1 MRHYVIKNTAE
12 YRVETIEDVVA
23 FREELQK
30 QAAQD
35 GYSLSA
41 FSYSEKLVK
50 ERGEVVDN
58 FYAVK
63 AVFTVNDMKEPT
75 IPIFDVELPYA
86 AESMRSTSDDDSE
99 DDMMIVGE
107 YWTGFRSVTEMIL
120 TFPDN
125 SFQTMN
131 WHMVLRRPRQSK
143 SIGPSV

>member
-58 FYAVK
+58 FYLIKV
-63 AVFTVNDMKEPT
+63 VFTINDYKEPV
-75 IPIFDVELPYA
+75 IPIFDVVLPYDA
-86 AESMRSTSDDDSE
+86 KNLLDE
-99 DDMMIVGE
+99 
-107 YWTGFRSVTEMIL
+107 
-120 TFPDN
+120 
-125 SFQTMN
+125 
-131 WHMVLRRPRQSK
+131 
-143 SIGPSV
+143 

>member
-30 QAAQD
+30 QAEQD

-50 ERGEVVDN
+50 EHGEVVDA
-58 FYAVK
+58 YYVAK
-63 AVFTVNDMKEPT
+63 AVFTVNDAKEPT

-86 AESMRSTSDDDSE
+86 AESMISNNDDSE
-99 DDMMIVGE
+99 DDIFE
-107 YWTGFRSVTEMIL
+107 
-120 TFPDN
+120 
-125 SFQTMN
+125 
-131 WHMVLRRPRQSK
+131 
-143 SIGPSV
+143 

>member
-12 YRVETIEDVVA
+12 YRVETIEDVVS

-50 ERGEVVDN
+50 EKGIVVDS
-58 FYAVK
+58 FYQVK
-63 AVFTVNDMKEPT
+63 AVFTVNDIKEPT

-86 AESMRSTSDDDSE
+86 AESMLSTNDDSE
-99 DDMMIVGE
+99 DDIFE
-107 YWTGFRSVTEMIL
+107 
-120 TFPDN
+120 
-125 SFQTMN
+125 
-131 WHMVLRRPRQSK
+131 
-143 SIGPSV
+143 